1 MNPNNNTRF
10 KRLRHQILRLRHRT
24 FDTVITDVIMPAKAP
39 IYLKTKN
46 GKDGKRYREALSAE
60 MISHPL
66 GDVRHTAHVGHGSD
80 DVFGDT
86 TFLKNVENAE
96 ASTSHQM
103 GSKASSERSLDSM
116 TSSSVRHRNMWKK
129 KSRNHSAELQNENSP
144 KRKSAIMT
152 SSSTTEASKLQMM
165 TSTSDP
171 ESDEI
176 IATFD
181 LPPSPMTSSDTNSLL
196 EGWGVDLGPPIL
208 DDVMKIM
215 DNVEEL

>member
-1 MNPNNNTRF
+1 MTS
-10 KRLRHQILRLRHRT
+10 LLLQ
-24 FDTVITDVIMPAKAP
+24 
-39 IYLKTKN
+39 
-46 GKDGKRYREALSAE
+46 
-60 MISHPL
+60 
-66 GDVRHTAHVGHGSD
+66 
-80 DVFGDT
+80 
-86 TFLKNVENAE
+86 NVENAE

>member
-1 MNPNNNTRF
+1 MNLFFSAEFFKTIFDSDNYLATKTPNHLMNPNNDTRF

-86 TFLKNVENAE
+86 TFLKV
-96 ASTSHQM
+96 SFSC
-103 GSKASSERSLDSM
+103 SI
-116 TSSSVRHRNMWKK
+116 SVFFLILFGFLFFWLYSFLITFSCFGKSPNIYINFRFK
-129 KSRNHSAELQNENSP
+129 KS
-144 KRKSAIMT
+144 
-152 SSSTTEASKLQMM
+152 
-165 TSTSDP
+165 
-171 ESDEI
+171 
-176 IATFD
+176 F
-181 LPPSPMTSSDTNSLL
+181 
-196 EGWGVDLGPPIL
+196 
-208 DDVMKIM
+208 
-215 DNVEEL
+215 

>member
-129 KSRNHSAELQNENSP
+129 KSRNHRFGEFPEIFYKTFFFVSFFSF
-144 KRKSAIMT
+144 RKTM
-152 SSSTTEASKLQMM
+152 
-165 TSTSDP
+165 
-171 ESDEI
+171 
-176 IATFD
+176 
-181 LPPSPMTSSDTNSLL
+181 PSLRSVND
-196 EGWGVDLGPPIL
+196 
-208 DDVMKIM
+208 DDVISR
-215 DNVEEL
+215 